1 MLVIYRLQRIAC
13 CDLPDGGTR
22 ALTQTW
28 DSSRKLWNNE
38 LVSRFLNEGEKQMT
52 KTALLK
58 KLEGAIDDAIRQRL
72 YGNIEIEFRAGE
84 PVILR
89 SAKTEKLDDGENNR
103 HGQAY
108 R

>member
-1 MLVIYRLQRIAC
+1 VGPGS
-13 CDLPDGGTR
+13 LPGH
-22 ALTQTW
+22 LH
-28 DSSRKLWNNE
+28 
-38 LVSRFLNEGEKQMT
+38 FGEKAVT
-52 KTALLK
+52 KNALLT

-103 HGQAY
+103 HGQFN